1 MKTADKFLSDAATLY
16 AERNAVYGNNW
27 VRFGKAMK
35 AIFPDGI
42 KLESEDD
49 FARFQLF
56 TIQIAK
62 QTRYANNWDKGGH
75 ADSSSD
81 ITVYSA
87 MLTALDADIKER
99 KPA

>member
-1 MKTADKFLSDAATLY
+1 MKTAYKFLLDAAALY

-27 VRFGKAMK
+27 IRFGKAM
-35 AIFPDGI
+35 AACFPDGVTL
-42 KLESEDD
+42 KSEDD

-56 TIQIAK
+56 SIQMAK

-75 ADSSSD
+75 ADSSGD

-87 MLTALDADIKER
+87 MLSAVDEEIRER
-99 KPA
+99 KKP